1 MTRKLVIG
9 DQAAIEQQAEVAV
22 RVSDEALT
30 LPDQARALKVEDSD
44 SFGKANT
51 LFLLC
56 HDMEKKITK
65 TFAPLKKA
73 TNEAHKAATKAESD
87 ALKPVTEAKTIIK
100 REMEGYN
107 AVQEDIRR
115 ERERIAQEAE
125 RKKVETRQV
134 ERAAALEQ
142 QGHAALAEQVLAA
155 PIQVP
160 QVSLPTV
167 KEELTG
173 ANFIPVWKYKIIDP
187 KALLQAAVDGK
198 VSFTV
203 KDPDEEKTTGAV
215 QISIEVGKLLG
226 GTREMFNLP
235 GVKAWQEQA
244 LRAAGR

>member
-1 MTRKLVIG
+1 MTRKLVLGEAATEQQIEVAN
-9 DQAAIEQQAEVAV
+9 QAA
-22 RVSDEALT
+22 DEALT

-44 SFGKANT
+44 TLAKANE
-51 LFLLC
+51 LFLCC
-56 HDMEKKITK
+56 HQLEKKISA
-65 TFAPLKKA
+65 TFDPICKA
-73 TNEAHKAATKAESD
+73 ANAAHKAATQAKAD
-87 ALKPVTEAKTIIK
+87 ALKPVTEAKGIIK

-115 ERERIAQEAE
+115 ERERLAQEEE
-125 RKKVETRQV
+125 RKKAETRQV
-134 ERAAALEQ
+134 ERAAVLEQ

-167 KEELTG
+167 KEELAG
-173 ANFIPVWKYKIIDP
+173 SNFVPAWKYKVIDP

-198 VSFTV
+198 ISFTV
-203 KDPDEEKTTGAV
+203 KDADEEKTTGAV

-226 GTREMFNLP
+226 ATKEMFNLP
-235 GVKAWQEQA
+235 GIRAWTEQA